1 MDCQQKASFKGA
13 KYPTKHRRNYPRS
26 RSGCLVCRTR
36 RKKCDETKPSCQYC
50 IRTAQ
55 ICIWPDED
63 TPDKSQSQN
72 CSDNSSDAN
81 SNADTGPVIT
91 KPGLFMP
98 ASLQTQILKR
108 FFFDWSTHANI
119 PSGQTLSWYGSL
131 PQIYLNSSVDSLVH
145 KSVNALANASYGQR
159 FNSCQALKDATKLY
173 GESIHMLRDKM
184 HGVIDSS
191 HYYEVMNSIM
201 LLSIYEGLVDESIAL
216 EGSWV
221 SHISGG
227 CTLLDL
233 RGQGSIIN
241 SPAEYEISILIF
253 MQMIHIGLVT
263 GQGLS
268 ISWESVK
275 ELCLPRLPYFYTHTH
290 LIYQSACLCMEWRT
304 ALLSYKADQD
314 ITQLSPI
321 ASQALSLD
329 KQLEEWAKTLPPSA
343 NYAIGS
349 VLIDTQ
355 LEWLRPLLN
364 APWRPVNLHTYS
376 SLSSQILWRFYWMV
390 RTILNQALLFT
401 NGILE
406 QSKVTPNP
414 ILSQAETES
423 KLISFTDSLC
433 ESCLSTFVNIVKQD
447 PQYYRAEAIPSV
459 LGYVTLQVLPTLGL
473 CLEQVNIT
481 GIDLSSRR
489 EWVARMGHFLRA
501 HLGIAKGV
509 TAIPPSLNSSIP
521 IQIWEFS

>member
-1 MDCQQKASFKGA
+1 MDCQQKLSSKGA

-72 CSDNSSDAN
+72 YSDNSSDTN
-81 SNADTGPVIT
+81 SHTDTGIAIT
-91 KPGLFMP
+91 KLSQP
-98 ASLQTQILKR
+98 ASSQTQILKR

-131 PQIYLNSSVDSLVH
+131 PQIYLNSSVDSLLH

-159 FNSCQALKDATKLY
+159 FNSYQALKDATKLY

-233 RGQGSIIN
+233 RGQGKIID

-304 ALLSYKADQD
+304 ALLTYKADRD
-314 ITQLSPI
+314 IAQLSAI
-321 ASQALSLD
+321 ASQALALD
-329 KQLEEWAKTLPPSA
+329 KQLEEWSTSLPPSS
-343 NYAIGS
+343 NYTVESA
-349 VLIDTQ
+349 LADTQ

-364 APWRPVNLHTYS
+364 TPWRPLHLHKYS
-376 SLSSQILWRFYWMV
+376 TLSNQILWRFYWMV

-401 NGILE
+401 NSILE
-406 QSKVTPNP
+406 QSKATPSP
-414 ILSQAETES
+414 ILSQTETES

-433 ESCLSTFVNIVKQD
+433 ESCLSTFVNIVKED
-447 PQYYRAEAIPSV
+447 PQYYRAGAIPSV
-459 LGYVTLQVLPTLGL
+459 LGYLTLQVLPTLSL
-473 CLEQVNIT
+473 CLEQVDIT

-489 EWVARMGHFLRA
+489 EWVARMRHFLRA
-501 HLGIAKGV
+501 NLGIAKGV
-509 TAIPPSLNSSIP
+509 TAIPPSLESNIP
-521 IQIWEFS
+521 IQIWGFS